1 MATVGND
8 GDLASRGRSMP
19 KKQCVSEATNG
30 IKAGRKRKRVKV
42 SAGRRWA
49 ESRTGGLRE

>member
-1 MATVGND
+1 
-8 GDLASRGRSMP
+8 MP
-19 KKQCVSEATNG
+19 KKQCIVGATNG

-42 SAGRRWA
+42 NGESRWA